1 MILKKSKQ
9 KYEIRHFERPSRITL
24 REILIP
30 IITRD
35 MGNKDAFR
43 GNQTEA
49 LQLVDWL
56 GSRELVVI

>member
-1 MILKKSKQ
+1 MKSLVKNDQ

-35 MGNKDAFR
+35 MGNKDAFG

-49 LQLVDWL
+49 LNWVRKHGDT
-56 GSRELVVI
+56 